1 MPDTVYE
8 SNTHYSGGVAPEA
21 EVRQSSYEY
30 GVTWTGI
37 NAIGPDVLVLNVL
50 CRLKKTIKQ
59 YSESINSFIR
69 NVKKSEEVSKNYL
82 LQSGVRI

>member
-1 MPDTVYE
+1 M
-8 SNTHYSGGVAPEA
+8 APEA
-21 EVRQSSYEY
+21 EARQSSSEN
-30 GVTWTGI
+30 GVTETGS

-50 CRLKKTIKQ
+50 CGPRNTIKQ
-59 YSESINSFIR
+59 YSESINSFIL